1 MLAGSRHRRRFNTQ
15 PPEGGWVSAA
25 CNTLNPVCFNTQPP
39 EGGWLRVKI
48 PVLDDMVS
56 THSRL
61 KAAGHC
67 AGAFIF
73 DFMRF
78 NTQPPEG
85 GWQCMPGGDASY
97 EVSTHSRLKAAA
109 QLRRE
114 TDEYILFQHTAA

>member
-1 MLAGSRHRRRFNTQ
+1 MLAGSRHRRR
-15 PPEGGWVSAA
+15 
-25 CNTLNPVCFNTQPP
+25 FNTQPP